1 MKKLLGAII
10 LSVPMLLH
18 AQQTINLPVVCEN
31 SDSIGKSLKEYK
43 EELLFVGKDSI
54 QSARGISIGLF
65 LNSKSG
71 TYTIMFID
79 TKLNVMCVVSS
90 GENGKLIYNN

>member
-1 MKKLLGAII
+1 MKKLLVAII

-18 AQQTINLPVVCEN
+18 AQQNINLPVVCDS
-31 SDSIGKSLKEYK
+31 SDSTGKILKEYK
-43 EELLFVGKDSI
+43 EELLFIGKDSI
-54 QSARGISIGLF
+54 HSATGITISLF
-65 LNSKSG
+65 LNVKSG

-79 TKLNVMCVVSS
+79 AKSSVMCVVSS